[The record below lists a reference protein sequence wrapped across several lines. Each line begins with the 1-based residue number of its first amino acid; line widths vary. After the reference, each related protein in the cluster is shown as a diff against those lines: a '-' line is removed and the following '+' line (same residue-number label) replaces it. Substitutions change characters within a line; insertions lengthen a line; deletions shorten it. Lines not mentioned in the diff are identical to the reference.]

1 MRNKVD
7 ACIVKTQE
15 SNIKFEENQKKII
28 FRNPS
33 RLVFLKVDVDGC
45 TITGKD
51 IRCDKLLLSSDEHQE
66 YYVEL
71 KGTGVKHAI
80 AQIEETIKKLG
91 EFDDCRRAYIIS
103 TNVAPA
109 FTTYIQM
116 KAKFF
121 KDKFKASLV
130 VREKQLTVALY

>member
-7 ACIVKTQE
+7 ACIVKTKE
-15 SNIKFEENQKKII
+15 SNIKFEENQRKII
-28 FRNPS
+28 FQNPL
-33 RLVFLKVDVDGC
+33 RLLYQKVDVDGC
-45 TITGKD
+45 TITGKA
-51 IRCDKLLLSSDEHQE
+51 IRCDKLLLSSDEHPE

-71 KGTGVKHAI
+71 KGTDVKHAI
-80 AQIEETIKKLG
+80 SQIEETIKKLG

-116 KAKFF
+116 KAKSF
-121 KDKFKASLV
+121 KDKFKALLI
-130 VREKQLTVALY
+130 VRERRLTVALN

>member
-51 IRCDKLLLSSDEHQE
+51 IRCDKLLLSFDEHQE

-71 KGTGVKHAI
+71 KGTDVKHAI
-80 AQIEETIKKLG
+80 SQIEETIKKLG

-116 KAKFF
+116 KAKLF

>member
-7 ACIVKTQE
+7 ACIVKTKE
-15 SNIKFEENQKKII
+15 SNIKFEENQRKII
-28 FRNPS
+28 FQNPS
-33 RLVFLKVDVDGC
+33 RLVYQKVDVDGC
-45 TITGKD
+45 TITGKA
-51 IRCDKLLLSSDEHQE
+51 IRCDKLLLSSDEHRE

-71 KGTGVKHAI
+71 KGTDVKHAI
-80 AQIEETIKKLG
+80 SQIEGTIKKLG

-116 KAKFF
+116 KAKSF
-121 KDKFKASLV
+121 KDKFKALLI
-130 VREKQLTVALY
+130 VRERQLTVALN

>member
-45 TITGKD
+45 TITGDRK
-51 IRCDKLLLSSDEHQE
+51 S
-66 YYVEL
+66 
-71 KGTGVKHAI
+71 
-80 AQIEETIKKLG
+80 
-91 EFDDCRRAYIIS
+91 
-103 TNVAPA
+103 
-109 FTTYIQM
+109 
-116 KAKFF
+116 
-121 KDKFKASLV
+121 V
-130 VREKQLTVALY
+130 V

>member
-1 MRNKVD
+1 M
-7 ACIVKTQE
+7 AYQ
-15 SNIKFEENQKKII
+15 
-28 FRNPS
+28 
-33 RLVFLKVDVDGC
+33 KVDVDGC
-45 TITGKD
+45 TITGKA

-71 KGTGVKHAI
+71 KGTDVKHAI
-80 AQIEETIKKLG
+80 SQIEETIKKLG

-116 KAKFF
+116 KAKSF
-121 KDKFKASLV
+121 KDKFKALLI
-130 VREKQLTVALY
+130 VRERQLTVALN

>member
-7 ACIVKTQE
+7 ACIVKTKE
-15 SNIKFEENQKKII
+15 SNIKFEENQRKII
-28 FRNPS
+28 FQNPS
-33 RLVFLKVDVDGC
+33 RLVYQKVDVDGC
-45 TITGKD
+45 TITGKA
-51 IRCDKLLLSSDEHQE
+51 IRCDKLLLSSDEQQE

-71 KGTGVKHAI
+71 KGTDVKHAI
-80 AQIEETIKKLG
+80 SQIEETIKKLG
-91 EFDDCRRAYIIS
+91 EYDDCRRAYIIS

-121 KDKFKASLV
+121 KDKFNSLLV

>member
-33 RLVFLKVDVDGC
+33 RLIFLKVDVDGC

-51 IRCDKLLLSSDEHQE
+51 IRCDKLLLASDEHQE

-71 KGTGVKHAI
+71 KGTDVKHAI
-80 AQIEETIKKLG
+80 SQIEETIKKLG

>member
-33 RLVFLKVDVDGC
+33 RLIFLKVDVDGC

-51 IRCDKLLLSSDEHQE
+51 IRCDKLLLACDEHQE

-71 KGTGVKHAI
+71 KGTDVKHAI
-80 AQIEETIKKLG
+80 SQIEETIKKLG

>member
-51 IRCDKLLLSSDEHQE
+51 IRCDKLLLSSDEYQE

-71 KGTGVKHAI
+71 KGTDVKHAI
-80 AQIEETIKKLG
+80 SQIEETIKKLG

>member
-71 KGTGVKHAI
+71 KETDVKHAI
-80 AQIEETIKKLG
+80 SQIEETIKKLG

>member
-7 ACIVKTQE
+7 ACIVKTKE
-15 SNIKFEENQKKII
+15 SNIKFEENQRKII
-28 FRNPS
+28 FQNPL
-33 RLVFLKVDVDGC
+33 RLLYQKVDVDGC
-45 TITGKD
+45 TITGKA

-71 KGTGVKHAI
+71 KGTDVKHAI
-80 AQIEETIKKLG
+80 SQIEETIKKLG

-116 KAKFF
+116 KAKSF
-121 KDKFKASLV
+121 KDKFKALLI
-130 VREKQLTVALY
+130 VRERRLTVALN

>member
-51 IRCDKLLLSSDEHQE
+51 ISNIYILKSGKLN
-66 YYVEL
+66 
-71 KGTGVKHAI
+71 I
-80 AQIEETIKKLG
+80 
-91 EFDDCRRAYIIS
+91 
-103 TNVAPA
+103 
-109 FTTYIQM
+109 
-116 KAKFF
+116 
-121 KDKFKASLV
+121 
-130 VREKQLTVALY
+130 

>member
-51 IRCDKLLLSSDEHQE
+51 IRCDKLLLSSVEHQE

-71 KGTGVKHAI
+71 KGTDVKHAI
-80 AQIEETIKKLG
+80 SQIEETIKKLG